1 MTSTA
6 QLTSLVEDN
15 IELDES
21 SAREPSE
28 GVSHAYP
35 EGGREAWMCLLGSA
49 LMVFP
54 SFGFQA
60 GSKSFPQ
67 YILA

>member
-6 QLTSLVEDN
+6 NLTSLVHDN

-21 SAREPSE
+21 STREPAE

-35 EGGREAWMCLLGSA
+35 EGGREAWMCLFGSA
-49 LMVFP
+49 LMMFP

-60 GSKSFPQ
+60 ASKSAIQ
-67 YILA
+67 YGVA